1 MCDIYPDAPS
11 HNAVVSFNDVSGSA
25 ALCTARKW
33 SYSDPAGD
41 LSSDTVAR
49 HNVITPNLWA

>member
-1 MCDIYPDAPS
+1 MCDTYPCAPS
-11 HNAVVSFNDVSGSA
+11 HNACVSFNDVSSSA
-25 ALCTARKW
+25 AFRIAYART
-33 SYSDPAGD
+33 YSDLAGD